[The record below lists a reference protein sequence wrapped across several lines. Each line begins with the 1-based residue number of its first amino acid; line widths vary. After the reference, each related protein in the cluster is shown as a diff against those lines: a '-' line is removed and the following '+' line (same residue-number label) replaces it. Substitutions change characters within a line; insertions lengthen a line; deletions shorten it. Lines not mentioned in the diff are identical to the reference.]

1 MSDQETEHDC
11 FEWCQADV
19 GAHGVLFP
27 KFSTQLRV
35 EVSTGRQ
42 DWWVTPLE
50 RRNNM
55 SKMITG
61 ANRGW

>member
-1 MSDQETEHDC
+1 MRDGDC

-19 GAHGVLFP
+19 GAHGALFP
-27 KFSTQLRV
+27 KFSIQLRV

-42 DWWVTPLE
+42 DWWVTPLQW
-50 RRNNM
+50 RNNT

-61 ANRGW
+61 ANGGW